1 MLTALYQSPRLGRI
15 QLTTLLTVA
24 AGLMLARPAAA
35 QGYRESRLVS
45 DLPGIAA
52 QLDTTLMDPWGITH
66 GPTGPLWVANNGSG
80 MATSL
85 TSGVL
90 ARGLVAIAGVTN
102 STAPARPTGIVFND
116 SGDFPLPS
124 GSGLPALF
132 LTATEDGTIVGWN
145 PAVNPGL
152 AEVLVNNTGSALYTG
167 LAIANQRLYACN
179 FRTGRIDVFN
189 GDFTPAGSITDAT
202 LPAAYAPFNIQNLG
216 GTLYV
221 TFAEQNSA
229 KDGPRTGNGRGFVE
243 AFDPTSGAFRLL
255 ISRGVLDSPWGMAL
269 APANFGRFS
278 NSLLIGNFGDGDIHA
293 FDPATGAFLGR
304 LRHPDGS
311 LIIIR
316 GLRGLTF
323 GNGDVGGAQNI
334 LYFTAGID
342 GGRHGLV
349 GNVQA
354 VP

>member
-1 MLTALYQSPRLGRI
+1 MLTALYQSPHLGRI

-45 DLPGIAA
+45 DLPAVA
-52 QLDTTLMDPWGITH
+52 SQLDTTLMDPWGITH

-80 MATSL
+80 LATSL

-90 ARGLVAIAGVTN
+90 ARGLVAIAGVAN

-152 AEVLVNNTGSALYTG
+152 AEVLVNNSGSALYTG
-167 LAIANQRLYACN
+167 LAIANQHLYACN

-229 KDGPRTGNGRGFVE
+229 KDAPRTGTGRGFVDIL
-243 AFDPTSGAFRLL
+243 DPATGTFRRL
-255 ISRGVLDSPWGMAL
+255 ISRGALDSPWGVAL
-269 APANFGRFS
+269 APANFGPFS
-278 NSLLIGNFGDGDIHA
+278 NTLLIGNLGDGIIHT
-293 FDPATGAFLGR
+293 FDPAAGTLLGR

-311 LIIIR
+311 VLTIR

-323 GNGDVGGAQNI
+323 GNGDAGGAQNI
-334 LYFTAGID
+334 LYYTEGLD
-342 GGRHGLV
+342 SGRHGVV
-349 GNVQA
+349 GSVQA